1 MSPDVPTEPT
11 PQPTAQPTP
20 PVVVPAPQVTTP
32 QPNRISKLKIAFLY
46 VLIGGLAASGL
57 LAIVA
62 LLIGSFNTEIQK
74 SLQTI
79 FIFFSHSLLIL
90 ALLWSDTHDDVGRK
104 VLPTTIFGL
113 TLANIITTTLATWE
127 IISVETGWHAVG
139 FYFLVLGAAFIIS
152 GLLKLRIKHTV
163 TYRSIYAT
171 IILISA
177 LVIALAPWVLD
188 VFGDLDPLYF
198 RIVAALAILTS
209 TVFIITIILRSMALA
224 RYTEL
229 QATKPV
235 PTPMSNGLLAIYI
248 TLGVITAM
256 VWCSGMTGF
265 IVSAVESN
273 APSYNRYYRN

>member
-1 MSPDVPTEPT
+1 MSPDVPTES
-11 PQPTAQPTP
+11 TP
-20 PVVVPAPQVTTP
+20 PVVAPTP
-32 QPNRISKLKIAFLY
+32 HPTIEQPNRISKLKLAFLY

-62 LLIGSFNTEIQK
+62 LLIGSFSTEIQK

-104 VLPTTIFGL
+104 VLPTTIFGM

-127 IISVETGWHAVG
+127 IISVETGWRAVG

-152 GLLKLRIKHTV
+152 GLLKLRIKHAV
-163 TYRSIYAT
+163 TYRSIYVT
-171 IILISA
+171 IVLISA
-177 LVIALAPWVLD
+177 LVIALAPWVLN

-209 TVFIITIILRSMALA
+209 TVFIIAIILRSMALA
-224 RYTEL
+224 RFTEL
-229 QATKPV
+229 NATKPA
-235 PTPMSNGLLAIYI
+235 PAPMSNGLLAIYI

-265 IVSAVESN
+265 IVSAVDSN
-273 APSYNRYYRN
+273 ASQYHRYYRN